1 MSSNVDLDRIK
12 KALAKEKELYGRGIE
27 RRLHPNLFASVQSNV
42 QSIAGHGQGHSSYSS
57 LVSSN
62 PTGFQSIARSNF
74 ASARNTFSFN
84 VHEAE
89 NNSLEP
95 FDPSANYGWTSPA
108 NNTVCSVSSIPR
120 SLSFRSAHQV
130 FYQDMH
136 GEITNAILSRSTL
149 LGVNLEGHLNV
160 MTKDYFLES
169 LRRFGALPS
178 EPIQLLENGD
188 TDSVIHDRNML
199 NKVKREAI
207 NAFKNG
213 ELRQLIDKILLDGAF
228 TLVLKKKALGFWK
241 ALLLGSLLICMTLCV
256 LGLYS
261 HMLIELNYSWPDEYA
276 YAVDMLKMMLP
287 LLTYAFFAHF
297 LEVNSRIWLF
307 LVCCLSVAFLS
318 NMQPTEYVPTGID
331 SLTNERIF
339 HRVDLYIKKQN
350 SYMTGLNPLFSALKI
365 DDACHRHSASPACI
379 KALSELHDESAI
391 YRKAVAILIKDNDIG
406 LPKQVKARYK
416 YKSEYSREASEK
428 TYTWKWEDIKQEE
441 KNPEYNLALR
451 AFLQVR
457 LLQGQMVEKFYQ
469 KPHQIL
475 QMLSKGLEMTSSA
488 VMMATDAGLPLLIPQ
503 FLGLWV
509 GYPVAMGMWCYT
521 QYLKIAKVYVSS
533 ETLFWMYDQVLK
545 LYNGYRI
552 PTRMELIE
560 HYFKNSVYNST
571 EEWKWVQEEMFE
583 LCRIWVCEQPTL
595 TLPVVQDVVRTIESR
610 KVTLTKNQDAM
621 YRETEQEMDLS
632 TCPYKN
638 PEELANF
645 MEEFEK
651 MADNAR
657 LCKNVYS
664 KVCDVLKENEVSKDA
679 FCPDHCKQV
688 FFGGTF
694 LNITGG
700 VKYQK
705 ERCKPCVQQPCV
717 CPEAPAEGTCG
728 PKNQSE
734 EEQPEPPE
742 PEEVPIDFTDHGQE
756 DITVNFTD
764 DSVHR
769 QVVDAS
775 ESFTMHVWPWISQ
788 ILTTGI
794 CMAVNYA
801 AWCYLF
807 GPQRTLPLLQPSH
820 ELQREWIKN
829 KVFKKI
835 AANIAADVA
844 KAASETV
851 ADVAGAAG
859 GVAAATASAVT
870 ASFTST
876 IKEWSA

>member
-1 MSSNVDLDRIK
+1 
-12 KALAKEKELYGRGIE
+12 
-27 RRLHPNLFASVQSNV
+27 
-42 QSIAGHGQGHSSYSS
+42 
-57 LVSSN
+57 
-62 PTGFQSIARSNF
+62 
-74 ASARNTFSFN
+74 
-84 VHEAE
+84 
-89 NNSLEP
+89 
-95 FDPSANYGWTSPA
+95 
-108 NNTVCSVSSIPR
+108 
-120 SLSFRSAHQV
+120 
-130 FYQDMH
+130 
-136 GEITNAILSRSTL
+136 
-149 LGVNLEGHLNV
+149 
-160 MTKDYFLES
+160 
-169 LRRFGALPS
+169 
-178 EPIQLLENGD
+178 
-188 TDSVIHDRNML
+188 ML

-428 TYTWKWEDIKQEE
+428 TYTWKWDKIKHDE
-441 KNPEYNLALR
+441 NSSEYNLALR

-488 VMMATDAGLPLLIPQ
+488 VVMATDAGLPLLIPQ

-545 LYNGYRI
+545 LYNGYKI

-651 MADNAR
+651 MAENAR

-705 ERCKPCVQQPCV
+705 ERCQPCVQQPCV
-717 CPEAPAEGTCG
+717 CPEAPAEGTCEA
-728 PKNQSE
+728 KK
-734 EEQPEPPE
+734 EQPEPQE

-764 DSVHR
+764 DSVHQ

-775 ESFTMHVWPWISQ
+775 NSFMLHVWPWITRMV
-788 ILTTGI
+788 LTGV
-794 CMAVNYA
+794 CMGVNYA
-801 AWCYLF
+801 MWCYLF
-807 GPQRTLPLLQPSH
+807 GPPKPSSLIQSARELVHSGKMYFKIGENPFEEISAGVDMGSNAQVEIASLPDLPAQVESVLPQGNVENVAVYS
-820 ELQREWIKN
+820 
-829 KVFKKI
+829 
-835 AANIAADVA
+835 ANVA
-844 KAASETV
+844 SKH
-851 ADVAGAAG
+851 
-859 GVAAATASAVT
+859 
-870 ASFTST
+870 
-876 IKEWSA
+876 KEWKA